1 MPEAPRF
8 IDLPETTIV
17 GIRVTAPFEQ
27 LFTAV
32 PEAWRLVFALA
43 DELGERLDEGFVDC
57 SLGEVSGVYTELI
70 GGRFPLGA
78 SAPDGFEAIKLPAAR
93 YATVQHLGDVRSIAR
108 SFGDLERWVTEQ
120 QPTASGERWVHDGVK
135 LDIGYLPA
143 MAETSP
149 YGGRH
154 TLYIRLERR

>member
-1 MPEAPRF
+1 QMCPLSLHDA
-8 IDLPETTIV
+8 LPI
-17 GIRVTAPFEQ
+17 
-27 LFTAV
+27 
-32 PEAWRLVFALA
+32 FARA

-120 QPTASGERWVHDGVK
+120 QPTASGERRVHDGGK
-135 LDIGYLPA
+135 HAHGHLPH
-143 MAETSP
+143 MSDT
-149 YGGRH
+149 H
-154 TLYIRLERR
+154 Q